1 MRKNMPQ
8 MQNGT
13 KSFGGREILHGMNLS
28 VERGIIYGLLGVN
41 GDGKS
46 TAFKFVLKSI
56 SEGYSRKRI
65 RMNLNC
71 IIRSAGRTRNL
82 VALIT
87 AGELLAMLDDM
98 NEFESTG
105 EEYFQ
110 AICDIKGASKLNQ
123 LMQNDGKPTFD
134 RNIGRLACY
143 ISSKAGITPGGNC
156 I

>member
-1 MRKNMPQ
+1 MHKSMLQ
-8 MQNGT
+8 MQNVT

-56 SEGYSRKRI
+56 
-65 RMNLNC
+65 
-71 IIRSAGRTRNL
+71 
-82 VALIT
+82 
-87 AGELLAMLDDM
+87 LDDM

-123 LMQNDGKPTFD
+123 LMRNDGNQPL
-134 RNIGRLACY
+134 IGR
-143 ISSKAGITPGGNC
+143 
-156 I
+156 

>member
-56 SEGYSRKRI
+56 H
-65 RMNLNC
+65 
-71 IIRSAGRTRNL
+71 
-82 VALIT
+82 
-87 AGELLAMLDDM
+87 DDM

-123 LMQNDGKPTFD
+123 LMRNDGNQPL
-134 RNIGRLACY
+134 IGR
-143 ISSKAGITPGGNC
+143 
-156 I
+156 